1 MDKFSKNLIA
11 SFSRTVAVVRG
22 ARSIK
27 AANIVKTL
35 KPRKSTLYGS
45 QIAFALNLTVVPI
58 VAQAATYQTY
68 VIDTYGGDAL
78 LPAVRQ
84 QLNNSRDGGTV
95 TTYQDKLVL
104 HTTAANYQ
112 AVQQLLTQI
121 DGQPQALTVAVR
133 VGNNSSVQ
141 GNIQQGQVIIS
152 NRGIQGSG
160 IIHQSNSQQ
169 QTNNLYQVQ
178 TLSGSAASISTGTLY
193 ALNQT
198 SDVNSYTNYKSP
210 SAQIVIQQQVLLPT
224 TQGIMVTPRLLP
236 TGQVEVTLSQVE
248 EKLARSYS
256 TSQKNSNHAIQGQR
270 LDTTIIIPRGQWVT
284 IGQIS
289 QSSQNQRAS
298 YGSNRTIDSTKN
310 IPIWIMVQ

>member
-1 MDKFSKNLIA
+1 M
-11 SFSRTVAVVRG
+11 
-22 ARSIK
+22 
-27 AANIVKTL
+27 
-35 KPRKSTLYGS
+35 
-45 QIAFALNLTVVPI
+45 PI
-58 VAQAATYQTY
+58 VAQAATFQTY

-121 DGQPQALTVAVR
+121 DRQPQALTVAVR

-198 SDVNSYTNYKSP
+198 SDANSYTNYNRP

-224 TQGIMVTPRLLP
+224 TQGIAVTPRLLP

-256 TSQKNSNHAIQGQR
+256 TSQKNSNHAVQGQR

-284 IGQIS
+284 IGKIS
-289 QSSQNQRAS
+289 QNSQNQRSS
-298 YGSNRTIDSTKN
+298 YGSNGAIDSTKN

>member
-1 MDKFSKNLIA
+1 MVTPTKAIK
-11 SFSRTVAVVRG
+11 VVLL
-22 ARSIK
+22 SV
-27 AANIVKTL
+27 IVF
-35 KPRKSTLYGS
+35 STLNIS
-45 QIAFALNLTVVPI
+45 
-58 VAQAATYQTY
+58 AQAATFQTY

-84 QLNNSRDGGTV
+84 QLNNNRDGGTV

-198 SDVNSYTNYKSP
+198 YDVNSYTNYKSP
-210 SAQIVIQQQVLLPT
+210 SVQIVIQQQVLLPT
-224 TQGIMVTPRLLP
+224 TQGITVTPRLLP

-298 YGSNRTIDSTKN
+298 YGSNRAIDSTKN
-310 IPIWIMVQ
+310 TPIWIMVQ

>member
-1 MDKFSKNLIA
+1 MVTPTKAIK
-11 SFSRTVAVVRG
+11 VVLL
-22 ARSIK
+22 SV
-27 AANIVKTL
+27 IVF
-35 KPRKSTLYGS
+35 STLNIS
-45 QIAFALNLTVVPI
+45 
-58 VAQAATYQTY
+58 AQAATFQTY

-84 QLNNSRDGGTV
+84 QLNNNRDGGTV

-141 GNIQQGQVIIS
+141 GNIQQGQIIIS

-198 SDVNSYTNYKSP
+198 YDVNSYKNYKSP
-210 SAQIVIQQQVLLPT
+210 SVQIVIQQQVLLPT
-224 TQGIMVTPRLLP
+224 TQGITVTPRLLP

-298 YGSNRTIDSTKN
+298 YGSNRAIDSTKN
-310 IPIWIMVQ
+310 TPIWIMVQ